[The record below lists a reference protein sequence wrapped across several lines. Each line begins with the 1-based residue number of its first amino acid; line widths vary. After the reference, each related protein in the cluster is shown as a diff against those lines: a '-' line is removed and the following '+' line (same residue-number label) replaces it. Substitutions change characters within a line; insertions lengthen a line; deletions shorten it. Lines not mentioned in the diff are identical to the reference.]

1 MWLLVLTWLKNPI
14 VRKILICVAGILVVL
29 YFIRLYGNK
38 QWEKGELK
46 GRVTSTQLIEKVKQE
61 EWKKVSILLKT
72 KDLLLEE
79 EKKNNQNQ
87 LAQLGK
93 IRVDLKQ
100 SLTSGL
106 TAIQN
111 QMDGDYANIA
121 SIPTSE
127 LDSALRTISTK
138 LKSAQ

>member
-127 LDSALRTISTK
+127 LDTALRTISTK